1 MIDLYDCEEKKM
13 ACGSCPRYENM
24 ENPKAGF
31 PHFHSALENW
41 RPQKAPPPVFH
52 SFHKA
57 LLLVSLFLLFE
68 KGAIPEPWVGET
80 KVLIVV
86 EENNS

>member
-1 MIDLYDCEEKKM
+1 M

-41 RPQKAPPPVFH
+41 RLQKALPPVSH
-52 SFHKA
+52 SFHR
-57 LLLVSLFLLFE
+57 
-68 KGAIPEPWVGET
+68 PYY
-80 KVLIVV
+80 
-86 EENNS
+86 

>member
-1 MIDLYDCEEKKM
+1 MIGLYDCEEKKM

-31 PHFHSALENW
+31 PHLHSALGNW
-41 RPQKAPPPVFH
+41 RLQKAPPPVSH

-57 LLLVSLFLLFE
+57 LLLVSLFLLYFRKEQYLNPGLE
-68 KGAIPEPWVGET
+68 K
-80 KVLIVV
+80 
-86 EENNS
+86 

>member
-31 PHFHSALENW
+31 PHFHSAWETGVCKKRRRQFPTAST
-41 RPQKAPPPVFH
+41 RPYYWFLFFTLFQK
-52 SFHKA
+52 
-57 LLLVSLFLLFE
+57 
-68 KGAIPEPWVGET
+68 GTIPEPWVGEM